1 MALLVHFFDALSQF
15 AFGKLAYA
23 GAKHLFVFREGC
35 QRTRACFFDGNLT
48 LTHCVTLP
56 AGSLWILNR
65 HHNQRAVQ
73 KAKRDDC
80 PFLLPLPLGEGWGE
94 GLCTSSF
101 APSPNPSQR
110 EGKKPRNNLFRRSLS
125 LSCDHI

>member
-73 KAKRDDC
+73 KAKPHRRWHRLQSVIFGMGSQTEVC
-80 PFLLPLPLGEGWGE
+80 ATYFHPVVVLILPGTVVPLVSHAQDAR
-94 GLCTSSF
+94 TTI
-101 APSPNPSQR
+101 N
-110 EGKKPRNNLFRRSLS
+110 
-125 LSCDHI
+125 